1 MKKLLIYGD
10 IVASCVGMSL
20 GVGILLCLIIGTRVE
35 LNLFQI
41 VGTYGM
47 IAAGMIFLITPYSLY
62 QSYVP
67 LMLCM
72 NCRRR
77 ELFFTFQGIKVLNV
91 AVMMALTSLL
101 MCFSD
106 MSGGVEVL
114 GISVYKFL
122 GMGCCYLLIMASV
135 GNLSGILYHRFGAI
149 SVIIFMVCSACG
161 GGIMGVASVMGI
173 KDGALERFGRFLG
186 ADFLIIGMTGATIL
200 TVLLDFIVS
209 WRILRKLEIRC

>member
-1 MKKLLIYGD
+1 MKKLLIYGN

-20 GVGILLCLIIGTRVE
+20 GVGIVLCLIIGTKVE

-47 IAAGMIFLITPYSLY
+47 VAAGMIFLITPYSLY

-67 LMLCM
+67 LMLYM

-101 MCFSD
+101 ICCSD
-106 MSGGVEVL
+106 MSGGAEVM
-114 GISVYKFL
+114 GTSVYKFL
-122 GMGCCYLLIMASV
+122 GMGCCYLLIMASI
-135 GNLSGILYHRFGAI
+135 GNLAGTLYHRFGAI
-149 SVIIFMVCSACG
+149 SVIIFVVCCTCG
-161 GGIMGVASVMGI
+161 GGVMGGASVIGI
-173 KDGALERFGRFLG
+173 KDGALERFGHFLG
-186 ADFLIIGMTGATIL
+186 ADFLLIGMVGV
-200 TVLLDFIVS
+200 TVLAALLDFIVS